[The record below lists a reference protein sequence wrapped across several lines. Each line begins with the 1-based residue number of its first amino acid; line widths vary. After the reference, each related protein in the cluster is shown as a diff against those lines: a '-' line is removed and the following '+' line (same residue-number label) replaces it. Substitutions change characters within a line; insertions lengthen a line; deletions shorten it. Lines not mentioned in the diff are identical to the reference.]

1 MLKVTAD
8 AFHEKLN
15 AGNDEIILNG
25 PPTRLRGH
33 VYLNNPNDETLSVKE
48 LSLVHNEQQR
58 SLLGDKS
65 ALRIATRLKPGETKM
80 EPVTH
85 QLPSYTPPGTYESK
99 MMIGGTEKTVKM
111 IVQPNISINI
121 TPNYFTFQGTNPG
134 TTHSTTI
141 TLTNTGNMPFKVP
154 DVKHIAALDMD
165 LICRALG
172 VAIREKGAEGYES
185 VLNGISKNVNE
196 NIPDWAGCH
205 IEENG
210 AELAPGATMLLHLHI
225 TLPRNTDAAKDYAG
239 NLRFWDKDI
248 AYVIKSHN

>member
-1 MLKVTAD
+1 MLRVTSEAY
-8 AFHEKLN
+8 HEKLK

-25 PPTRLRGH
+25 PPTKLRGH
-33 VYLNNPNDETLSVKE
+33 IYLNNPQNEMLSVKE
-48 LSLVHNEQQR
+48 LLLVHNEQQR
-58 SLLGDKS
+58 SLWGDTS
-65 ALRIATRLKPGETKM
+65 ALRISTRLKPGEIKM
-80 EPVTH
+80 EPVMH
-85 QLPSYTPPGTYESK
+85 QLPSYTPPGIYESK
-99 MMIGGTEKTVKM
+99 MMIGGTEQMVKM

-121 TPNYFTFQGTNPG
+121 TPNYFTFQGTQPG
-134 TTHSTTI
+134 TTHTTII

-172 VAIREKGAEGYES
+172 VAIRDKGAEGYTP
-185 VLNGISKNVNE
+185 VLNEISYNINQ

-225 TLPRNTDAAKDYAG
+225 RLPKNTDAAKDYAG

-248 AYVIKSHN
+248 AYVVKSHY